1 MFEDDEPEMEE
12 TGLLTTLNGLRSS
25 CVAVFDALRN
35 KVDIPKIADALTV
48 KTMAAPTVTKAKTEP
63 FVVEWTDFAKLELLT
78 ARNVIQQTCDV
89 QKCPR
94 CKSLF
99 YRNADPS
106 RMAFSEISTIEHI
119 EREFKFECC
128 FCPKDAQ
135 PTTVRNPLFGKKDDD
150 EEEEKAPSTGIHR
163 EDDIEEDIDGEAV
176 NAMFGDPSDDEE
188 ENDEEVDEE
197 AEALRAIAAMF
208 DDDEHEFEEV
218 MQPQNALCWCC
229 GAEWTDG
236 HFCDEQFKRDL
247 CDILAAAEPKR
258 IGEVNGVPS
267 IRSCPECCQLIFHMS
282 ACKHMQCTAC
292 KCRFC
297 HVCLGV
303 RDKEKGWACGS
314 YSSKCPV
321 KEVQNMDTLPKTIV
335 VTKRAFKL
343 YE

>member
-1 MFEDDEPEMEE
+1 MGSE
-12 TGLLTTLNGLRSS
+12 
-25 CVAVFDALRN
+25 
-35 KVDIPKIADALTV
+35 VDWKDL
-48 KTMAAPTVTKAKTEP
+48 
-63 FVVEWTDFAKLELLT
+63 AKLELLS

-106 RMAFSEISTIEHI
+106 RMAFEHISTIEHI

-128 FCPKDAQ
+128 FCPKNAQ
-135 PTTVRNPLFGKKDDD
+135 PTTVRNPLFGKKDDA
-150 EEEEKAPSTGIHR
+150 EEEAKAPSTGIHR
-163 EDDIEEDIDGEAV
+163 EDDIEEDIDAEAV
-176 NAMFGDPSDDEE
+176 NAVFGYASDDEDE
-188 ENDEEVDEE
+188 EN
-197 AEALRAIAAMF
+197 
-208 DDDEHEFEEV
+208 EFEEV
-218 MQPQNALCWCC
+218 MQPQNELCWCC

-236 HFCDEQFKRDL
+236 HFCGEAFKRDL
-247 CDILAAAEPKR
+247 CEILKSAEVKR
-258 IGEVNGVPS
+258 IGEVDGVPS

-314 YSSKCPV
+314 YSSRCPI
-321 KEVQNMDTLPKTIV
+321 KEVQNMETLPQTIV